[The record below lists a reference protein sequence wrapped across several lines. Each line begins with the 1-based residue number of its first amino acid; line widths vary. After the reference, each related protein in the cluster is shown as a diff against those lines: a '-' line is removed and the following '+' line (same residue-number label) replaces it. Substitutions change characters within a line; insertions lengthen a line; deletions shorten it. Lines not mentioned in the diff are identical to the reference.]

1 MDFDAL
7 VNEIVARVAAKLED
21 NESTTNTVVSDDKPR
36 LLILTQQH
44 GDFCHTMLESA
55 RLGEYYR
62 TECALLQDYDCDPAS
77 YEAVI
82 LFGLTNEALGKLAG
96 GVCDTPF
103 TTLAQKLI
111 LAGKKIFVPAE
122 EIELFQYE
130 QTAPPAYYAMMES
143 KLTFLKSAG
152 FTICPKAQ
160 LEAAILGSESTT
172 ATAAAPSGTAS
183 APMAPA
189 PVPVPVVETASATPV
204 EATVSKRVVSEKD
217 MIAACRPGVT
227 VLRVQHNAIIT
238 DLARDYAKM
247 RRIEIIR
254 D

>member
-7 VNEIVARVAAKLED
+7 VNEIVARVAAKLEE
-21 NESTTNTVVSDDKPR
+21 NEGTASTVVSDDKPR

-111 LAGKKIFVPAE
+111 LAGKKIFVPSE
-122 EIELFQYE
+122 EIELYQYE

-152 FTICPKAQ
+152 FTVCPKAQ
-160 LEAAILGSESTT
+160 LESAILGGES
-172 ATAAAPSGTAS
+172 TAAAVAPSGAAP

>member
-7 VNEIVARVAAKLED
+7 VNEIVARVAAKLEE
-21 NESTTNTVVSDDKPR
+21 NEGTASTVVSDDKPR

-55 RLGEYYR
+55 RLGEYYH

-152 FTICPKAQ
+152 FTVCPKAQ
-160 LEAAILGSESTT
+160 LESAILGGES
-172 ATAAAPSGTAS
+172 TAAAVALSGAAP

-189 PVPVPVVETASATPV
+189 PVPIPVVETASATPV

>member
-7 VNEIVARVAAKLED
+7 VNEIVARVAAKIE
-21 NESTTNTVVSDDKPR
+21 EAEGTASTVIADDKPR
-36 LLILTQQH
+36 LLVLTQQH

-55 RLGEYYR
+55 RLGEYYH

-103 TTLAQKLI
+103 TTLAQRLI

-122 EIELFQYE
+122 EIELYQYE

-143 KLTFLKSAG
+143 KLTFLKAAG
-152 FTICPKAQ
+152 FTVCPKEQ
-160 LEAAILGSESTT
+160 METVILGGESV
-172 ATAAAPSGTAS
+172 AAAAAPSGAVDAS
-183 APMAPA
+183 API
-189 PVPVPVVETASATPV
+189 V
-204 EATVSKRVVSEKD
+204 EATPAAAVEAAVSKRVVSEKD

-227 VLRVQHNAIIT
+227 VLHVQHNAIIT

-247 RRIEIIR
+247 RRIEVIR